1 MQTIT
6 VNLLKATKNTGRKLS
21 VQFMG
26 LRETQLFCAF
36 RRTPELAAQQ
46 FAAALLSNAPSAAN
60 LGGLIVGELVS
71 SEATNAEYG
80 ARIVHRFVFK
90 VLTVAPSVRT
100 EREIAARAAYDQA
113 QSHYNDM
120 LAKRNAALRAK
131 YEADR
136 ALMSANDALDAA
148 DLKACEARLAI

>member
-26 LRETQLFCAF
+26 LRETQLFMAF
-36 RRTPELAAQQ
+36 GRTPELAAQQ

-60 LGGLIVGELVS
+60 LGGLIVGELVP
-71 SEATNAEYG
+71 SEATTPECG
-80 ARIVHRFVFK
+80 ARIVRRFVFK

-113 QSHYNDM
+113 QSHYCIM
-120 LAKRNAALRAK
+120 LAKRDAALRAK
-131 YEADR
+131 YKADR
-136 ALMSANDALDAA
+136 ELMFANEALDAA